1 MNAEESSEA
10 TFEVSCAEAR
20 AELDRLLADPRFHG
34 TERTRTIL
42 RYLAERR
49 FEGQDDSVKAYAIAF
64 DILGRT
70 SDFDPTTDPIVRIE
84 MSRLRSA
91 LSQYYEAFGDET
103 SVIITLPKGNYVA
116 VFTRA
121 SDAISVDSVDA
132 KGVAE
137 TEERG
142 RHTAVQQFASDNG
155 QPNGPCPDW
164 RVLVLLVAGLSF
176 IAGTFRFA
184 IQPDFTEKPTV
195 AVTMSAAD
203 ETLEGEA
210 GHTREM
216 LVTAL
221 TQFRTLTMTTDGL
234 RNRSLSTSLRPPL
247 TNAYAIDLK
256 YYGDTD
262 DRSIWWQIVNVRTGD
277 LLRSGL
283 ERVSTHG
290 KADVIV
296 REELVTM
303 LSRRFATTRGV
314 INTIEAHASADG
326 SLGNSCVLRA
336 EYDLDDGGPDDLT
349 GAKGCLDRTIATEPF
364 NSDANAALSR
374 VIIAMAGGR
383 PSATDMER
391 SLDLANRAVNLAPLS
406 DRAHIS
412 LMMAHFYSGRTASAV
427 NAGKKALALNP
438 NNPDVAAKFG
448 MVLFTAGY
456 WDAGVSLAQDAGRAV
471 DAVPRDAT
479 LVLALDAYRRG
490 DWSGA
495 SLLAEQ
501 INCSD
506 IIVRMLRA
514 ASLGELGSDQ
524 AAKRLADVRSRD
536 PDFEQNYSQLMAAR
550 RFVPALAASIETGL
564 VKAGANIEMRSL
576 ASTF

>member
-1 MNAEESSEA
+1 MNTEESSEA
-10 TFEVSCAEAR
+10 TVEVSCAEAR
-20 AELDRLLADPRFHG
+20 AEFDRLLADPRFHG
-34 TERTRTIL
+34 TERTRSIL

-49 FEGQDDSVKAYAIAF
+49 FEGQDESVKAYTIAF

-70 SDFDPTTDPIVRIE
+70 SDFDPTIDPIVRIE

-91 LSQYYEAFGDET
+91 LSQYYEAFGEET
-103 SVIITLPKGNYVA
+103 AVAITLPKGNYVA
-116 VFTRA
+116 VFTRT
-121 SDAISVDSVDA
+121 SDLLEINDA
-132 KGVAE
+132 QEGAD
-137 TEERG
+137 TEDRVP
-142 RHTAVQQFASDNG
+142 HTASQQLVSDKR
-155 QPNGPCPDW
+155 QIHGPRRDW
-164 RVLVLLVAGLSF
+164 RAPVLLVAGLSL
-176 IAGTFRFA
+176 IAVTFWFA
-184 IQPDFTEKPTV
+184 IQPDFAEKPIV

-216 LVTAL
+216 LMAAL
-221 TQFRTLTMTTDGL
+221 TQFRTLTMTTDSS
-234 RNRSLSTSLRPPL
+234 RNRSLSMSLRPRL
-247 TNAYAIDLK
+247 TNTYAIDLK
-256 YYGDTD
+256 YYGGTD
-262 DRSIWWQIVNVRTGD
+262 DRSIWWQVVNVRTGD

-290 KADVIV
+290 KADVTV

-314 INTIEAHASADG
+314 INAIETHDSADG

-336 EYDLDDGGPDDLT
+336 EYDLDDGGSDDLA
-349 GAKGCLDRTIATEPF
+349 GAEGCLDRTVATEPF

-374 VIIAMAGGR
+374 VIIAMAGGN
-383 PSATDMER
+383 PSSTDMER

-406 DRAHIS
+406 DRAQIA
-412 LMMAHFYSGRTASAV
+412 LMMAHFYSGRTESAI

-456 WDAGVSLAQDAGRAV
+456 FDAGVSLAQDAGRAV
-471 DAVPRDAT
+471 DSVPRDAT
-479 LVLALDAYRRG
+479 LVLALDAFRRK

-506 IIVRMLRA
+506 IVVRMLRA
-514 ASLGELGSDQ
+514 AALGELGSDQ

-536 PDFEQNYSQLMAAR
+536 PDFERNYPELMAAR
-550 RFVPALAASIETGL
+550 RFVPALAAAIETGL
-564 VKAGANIEMRSL
+564 AKAGANIEVRSI